1 MIRGLDLFREH
12 FAEHREAF
20 VLIGG
25 VACHEWLAT
34 QGLEFRATKDMDMVL
49 VVESLDPA
57 FIKRFWEFIET
68 GKYRDRLKA
77 DDGRELYRF
86 DKPEN
91 EAYPSMIEI
100 FSRKPSNVD
109 LADGQQIVPIKLDAD
124 SASLSA
130 ILLDDAYY
138 ELIRVQ
144 HNEEKK
150 LPFASPAALIPLKA
164 RAYLD
169 LIDREEKG
177 EKVKSEDI
185 AKHRTDVFR
194 IAGTLPDET
203 GPALPGSIQKDLKK
217 FLAEF
222 PPDKNEEWNA
232 IRSGL
237 KTTFGS
243 TKMEPERLIGAIQT
257 YFSLK

>member
-12 FAEHREAF
+12 FAEHRKAF

-25 VACHEWLAT
+25 VACHEWLAM

-49 VVESLDPA
+49 IVEVLDAA
-57 FIKRFWEFIET
+57 FVMRFWEFVEA
-68 GKYRDRLKA
+68 GKYRDRFKA
-77 DDGRELYRF
+77 DDGRQLYRF

-100 FSRKPSNVD
+100 FSRKPSDVD
-109 LADGQQIVPIKLDAD
+109 LAEGQQIVPVKLDAD

-138 ELIRVQ
+138 GLIRQQ
-144 HNEEKK
+144 HHEEKN
-150 LPFASPAALIPLKA
+150 LPFANPSALIPLKA

-169 LIDREEKG
+169 LIERAAKG
-177 EKVKSEDI
+177 EKVKTDDI

-194 IAGTLPDET
+194 IAGTLPDEA
-203 GPALPGSIQKDLKK
+203 GPALPGSIQEDLKK

-222 PPDKNEEWNA
+222 PPENKEQWNA

-237 KTTFGS
+237 KTTFGA
-243 TKMEPERLIGAIQT
+243 TKIEPERLIGAIRT
-257 YFSLK
+257 YFRLN